1 MLKFIDPSKSYLE
14 AIINSI
20 ADPIFVKDEEHRWV
34 FFNTALCSF
43 LGRSKED
50 LLNKTDYDF
59 FSEKESQVFWEKDE
73 LVFKNTGENINE
85 EQITDA
91 KGLTHT
97 IVTKKMLY
105 MDNEAK
111 KYIVGIIRD
120 ITEQKTAELKFKER
134 ISELERMNAELTT
147 RLHTQG

>member
-1 MLKFIDPSKSYLE
+1 MLKFIDPNKSYLE
-14 AIINSI
+14 TIIDSI

-34 FFNTALCSF
+34 FFNKALCDF
-43 LGRSKED
+43 LGHSRED
-50 LLNKTDYDF
+50 LLHKTDYDF
-59 FSEKESQVFWEKDE
+59 FPIKESQVFWEKDE
-73 LVFKNTGENINE
+73 LVFKNKGENINE

-97 IVTKKMLY
+97 IITKKMMY

-120 ITEQKTAELKFKER
+120 VTEQKTAESKLKER
-134 ISELERMNAELTT
+134 ISELERMNADLTT
-147 RLHTQG
+147 ELHNR